1 MAASKKYV
9 VLADIESVRVPFS
22 IFASALEELSRI
34 GEIAACKFYGYSAKR
49 TKDYGEFIQENSY
62 DALSALPKKRKGK
75 LDLRQVIDAARLAQF
90 PNIDGFFIIYG
101 NGDITPLIAYLKA
114 YGKDV
119 VAGVLEPD
127 KNSVLCNKVIYLN
140 SNASTQTVLNS
151 GYKRVASNVAPAP
164 KKAAVSKRKAPVEY
178 EKPARAPKE
187 EQPQIVYVQQP
198 APVQRDP
205 QIVYVQQPAPA
216 PVHQPKAAPQKQQ
229 SQQDPNDAAQM
240 ALLLEQFNKIIN
252 GTDN

>member
-22 IFASALEELSRI
+22 VFESALEELSRI

-90 PNIDGFFIIYG
+90 PNIDGFFLIYG

-119 VAGVLEPD
+119 VAGVIEPD
-127 KNSVLCNKVIYLN
+127 KNSVLCNKVIMLD
-140 SNASTQTVLNS
+140 AQATTQTVLNA
-151 GYKRVASNVAPAP
+151 GYKKVNAAPVVKRAAQPKAAPVQYAPQPAP
-164 KKAAVSKRKAPVEY
+164 QPVY
-178 EKPARAPKE
+178 
-187 EQPQIVYVQQP
+187 QQP
-198 APVQRDP
+198 AQPVYQQP
-205 QIVYVQQPAPA
+205 AQPAPA
-216 PVHQPKAAPQKQQ
+216 PQPAPAAPAQTQQQ
-229 SQQDPNDAAQM
+229 SEEAAQM
-240 ALLLEQFNKIIN
+240 ALLLEQFNKIIAS
-252 GTDN
+252 DN

>member
-22 IFASALEELSRI
+22 VFESALEELSRI

-90 PNIDGFFIIYG
+90 PNIDGFFLIYG

-119 VAGVLEPD
+119 VAGVIEPD
-127 KNSVLCNKVIYLN
+127 KNSVLCNKVIMLD
-140 SNASTQTVLNS
+140 AKATTQTVLNA
-151 GYKRVASNVAPAP
+151 GYKRVNAAPVV
-164 KKAAVSKRKAPVEY
+164 KKAA
-178 EKPARAPKE
+178 APKAQPVQYAP
-187 EQPQIVYVQQP
+187 QPQPVY
-198 APVQRDP
+198 A
-205 QIVYVQQPAPA
+205 QPAPA
-216 PVHQPKAAPQKQQ
+216 PVAPQPAPQPAPAAPAQTQQQ
-229 SQQDPNDAAQM
+229 SEEAAQM
-240 ALLLEQFNKIIN
+240 ALLLEQFNKILASN
-252 GTDN
+252 D

>member
-1 MAASKKYV
+1 MAATKKYV

-22 IFASALEELSRI
+22 VFASALEELSRI

-90 PNIDGFFIIYG
+90 PNIDGFFLIYG

-119 VAGVLEPD
+119 VAGVVEPD
-127 KNSVLCNKVIYLN
+127 KNSVLCNKVIMLDAK
-140 SNASTQTVLNS
+140 ASTQTVLNA
-151 GYKRVASNVAPAP
+151 GYKKVNAAPVVKRAAAP
-164 KKAAVSKRKAPVEY
+164 KAQPVQY
-178 EKPARAPKE
+178 
-187 EQPQIVYVQQP
+187 
-198 APVQRDP
+198 APVQEP
-205 QIVYVQQPAPA
+205 VYAQPAPA
-216 PVHQPKAAPQKQQ
+216 PVAPQPAPAPVAPAAPAQTQQQ
-229 SQQDPNDAAQM
+229 SEEAAQM
-240 ALLLEQFNKIIN
+240 ALLLEQFNKILASN
-252 GTDN
+252 D

>member
-1 MAASKKYV
+1 MAATKKYV

-22 IFASALEELSRI
+22 VFASALEELSRI

-90 PNIDGFFIIYG
+90 PNIDGFFLIYG

-119 VAGVLEPD
+119 VAGVVEPD
-127 KNSVLCNKVIYLN
+127 KNSVLCNKVIMLDA
-140 SNASTQTVLNS
+140 NASTQTVLNA
-151 GYKRVASNVAPAP
+151 GYKRVNAAPVV
-164 KKAAVSKRKAPVEY
+164 KKAAAPKAQPVQDAPQPQPVYAQPVPAPV
-178 EKPARAPKE
+178 AP
-187 EQPQIVYVQQP
+187 QP
-198 APVQRDP
+198 AP
-205 QIVYVQQPAPA
+205 QPAPA
-216 PVHQPKAAPQKQQ
+216 APAQTQQQ
-229 SQQDPNDAAQM
+229 SEEAAQM
-240 ALLLEQFNKIIN
+240 ALLLEQFNKILASN
-252 GTDN
+252 D

>member
-1 MAASKKYV
+1 MASKKYV
-9 VLADIESVRVPFS
+9 VLADIESVRVPYTV
-22 IFASALEELSRI
+22 FASALEELSQL

-119 VAGVLEPD
+119 VAGVIEDD
-127 KNSVLCNKVIYLN
+127 KNSKLCNKVIYLKEDEI
-140 SNASTQTVLNS
+140 TTETVLND
-151 GYKRVASNVAPAP
+151 GYIKVEPSEEVEEEPKKPEPKHEEPAP
-164 KKAAVSKRKAPVEY
+164 KPE
-178 EKPARAPKE
+178 
-187 EQPQIVYVQQP
+187 
-198 APVQRDP
+198 
-205 QIVYVQQPAPA
+205 PAPA
-216 PVHQPKAAPQKQQ
+216 PEKEEKEEY
-229 SQQDPNDAAQM
+229 DPQM
-240 ALLLEQFNKIIN
+240 AVLLEEFKKILN
-252 GTDN
+252 G

>member
-1 MAASKKYV
+1 MAATKKYV

-22 IFASALEELSRI
+22 VFASALEELSRI

-90 PNIDGFFIIYG
+90 PNIDGFFLIYG

-119 VAGVLEPD
+119 VAGVVEPD
-127 KNSVLCNKVIYLN
+127 KNSVLCNKVIMLDA
-140 SNASTQTVLNS
+140 NASTQTVLNA
-151 GYKRVASNVAPAP
+151 GYKKVNAAPIVKKAAAPKAQPVQYAPQPQPVYAQSAPAP
-164 KKAAVSKRKAPVEY
+164 VA
-178 EKPARAPKE
+178 
-187 EQPQIVYVQQP
+187 QQP
-198 APVQRDP
+198 AP
-205 QIVYVQQPAPA
+205 QPAPA
-216 PVHQPKAAPQKQQ
+216 APAQTQQQ
-229 SQQDPNDAAQM
+229 SEEAAQM
-240 ALLLEQFNKIIN
+240 ALLLEQFNKILASN
-252 GTDN
+252 D

>member
-1 MAASKKYV
+1 MAATKKYV

-22 IFASALEELSRI
+22 VFASALEELSRI

-90 PNIDGFFIIYG
+90 PNIDGFFLIYG

-119 VAGVLEPD
+119 VAGVVEPD
-127 KNSVLCNKVIYLN
+127 KNSVLCNKVIMLD
-140 SNASTQTVLNS
+140 AKATTQTVLNA
-151 GYKRVASNVAPAP
+151 GYKKVNAAPVV
-164 KKAAVSKRKAPVEY
+164 KKAA
-178 EKPARAPKE
+178 APKAQPVQYAP
-187 EQPQIVYVQQP
+187 QPQPVY
-198 APVQRDP
+198 A
-205 QIVYVQQPAPA
+205 QPAPA
-216 PVHQPKAAPQKQQ
+216 PVAPQPAPQPAPAAPAQTQQQ
-229 SQQDPNDAAQM
+229 SEEAAQM
-240 ALLLEQFNKIIN
+240 ALLLEQFNKILASN
-252 GTDN
+252 D

>member
-1 MAASKKYV
+1 MEEERKIMAATKKYV

-22 IFASALEELSRI
+22 VFASALEELSRI

-90 PNIDGFFIIYG
+90 PNIDGFFLIYG

-119 VAGVLEPD
+119 VAGVVEPD
-127 KNSVLCNKVIYLN
+127 KNSVLCNKVIMLDAK
-140 SNASTQTVLNS
+140 ASTQTVLNA
-151 GYKRVASNVAPAP
+151 GYKKVNAAPVAKKAAAPKAEPVQYVAPAP
-164 KKAAVSKRKAPVEY
+164 AP
-178 EKPARAPKE
+178 
-187 EQPQIVYVQQP
+187 QP
-198 APVQRDP
+198 AP
-205 QIVYVQQPAPA
+205 QPAPA
-216 PVHQPKAAPQKQQ
+216 APAQTQQQ
-229 SQQDPNDAAQM
+229 SEEAAQM
-240 ALLLEQFNKIIN
+240 ALLLEQFNKILASN
-252 GTDN
+252 D

>member
-1 MAASKKYV
+1 MASNKKYV

-22 IFASALEELSRI
+22 VFESALEELSRI

-90 PNIDGFFIIYG
+90 PNIDGFFLIYG

-119 VAGVLEPD
+119 VAGVIEPD
-127 KNSVLCNKVIYLN
+127 KNSVLCNKVIMLD
-140 SNASTQTVLNS
+140 AKATTQTVLNA
-151 GYKRVASNVAPAP
+151 GYKKVNSAPVA
-164 KKAAVSKRKAPVEY
+164 KKAA
-178 EKPARAPKE
+178 APKA
-187 EQPQIVYVQQP
+187 Q
-198 APVQRDP
+198 PVQYAP
-205 QIVYVQQPAPA
+205 QPAPA
-216 PVHQPKAAPQKQQ
+216 PVAPQPAPAPAPAPAAAPTQQQ
-229 SQQDPNDAAQM
+229 SEEAAQM
-240 ALLLEQFNKIIN
+240 ALLLEQFNKIIAS
-252 GTDN
+252 DN

>member
-1 MAASKKYV
+1 MAATKKYV

-22 IFASALEELSRI
+22 VFASALEELSRI

-90 PNIDGFFIIYG
+90 PNIDGFVLIYG

-119 VAGVLEPD
+119 VAGVVEPD
-127 KNSVLCNKVIYLN
+127 KNSVLCNKVIMLDAK
-140 SNASTQTVLNS
+140 ASTQTVLNA
-151 GYKRVASNVAPAP
+151 GYKKVNAAPVAKKAAAPKAEPVQYVAPAP
-164 KKAAVSKRKAPVEY
+164 AP
-178 EKPARAPKE
+178 
-187 EQPQIVYVQQP
+187 QP
-198 APVQRDP
+198 AP
-205 QIVYVQQPAPA
+205 QPAPA
-216 PVHQPKAAPQKQQ
+216 APAQTQQQ
-229 SQQDPNDAAQM
+229 SEEAAQM
-240 ALLLEQFNKIIN
+240 ALLLEQFNKILASN
-252 GTDN
+252 D

>member
-1 MAASKKYV
+1 MASKKYV

-22 IFASALEELSRI
+22 VFESALEELSRL

-90 PNIDGFFIIYG
+90 PNIDGFFLIYG

-119 VAGVLEPD
+119 VAGVIEPD
-127 KNSVLCNKVIYLN
+127 KNSVLCNKVIYLDP
-140 SNASTQTVLNS
+140 NAPTTQTVLNA
-151 GYKRVASNVAPAP
+151 GYKRVDTSGYVAP
-164 KKAAVSKRKAPVEY
+164 KRTAVA
-178 EKPARAPKE
+178 KPAHKAEPV
-187 EQPQIVYVQQP
+187 QPQPQVVYVQQ
-198 APVQRDP
+198 AA
-205 QIVYVQQPAPA
+205 PAPA
-216 PVHQPKAAPQKQQ
+216 PTPAPAPAPAPTPEQQ
-229 SQQDPNDAAQM
+229 NNDDAAQM

-252 GTDN
+252 GDN

>member
-1 MAASKKYV
+1 MAATKKYV

-22 IFASALEELSRI
+22 VFASALEELSRI

-90 PNIDGFFIIYG
+90 PNIDGFFLIYG

-119 VAGVLEPD
+119 VAGVVEPD
-127 KNSVLCNKVIYLN
+127 KNSVLCNKVIMLDA
-140 SNASTQTVLNS
+140 NASTPTVLNA
-151 GYKRVASNVAPAP
+151 GYKRVNAAPVV
-164 KKAAVSKRKAPVEY
+164 KKAA
-178 EKPARAPKE
+178 APKAQPVQYAP
-187 EQPQIVYVQQP
+187 QPQPVY
-198 APVQRDP
+198 A
-205 QIVYVQQPAPA
+205 QPAPA
-216 PVHQPKAAPQKQQ
+216 PVAPQPAPQPAPAAPAQTQQQ
-229 SQQDPNDAAQM
+229 SEEAAQM
-240 ALLLEQFNKIIN
+240 ALLLEQFNKILASN
-252 GTDN
+252 D

>member
-1 MAASKKYV
+1 MAATKKYV

-22 IFASALEELSRI
+22 VFASALEELSRI

-90 PNIDGFFIIYG
+90 PNIDGFFLIYG

-119 VAGVLEPD
+119 VAGVVEPD
-127 KNSVLCNKVIYLN
+127 KNSVLCNKVIMLDA
-140 SNASTQTVLNS
+140 NASTQTVLNA
-151 GYKRVASNVAPAP
+151 GYKKVNAAPVV
-164 KKAAVSKRKAPVEY
+164 KKAA
-178 EKPARAPKE
+178 APKAQPVQYAP
-187 EQPQIVYVQQP
+187 QPQPVY
-198 APVQRDP
+198 A
-205 QIVYVQQPAPA
+205 QPAPA
-216 PVHQPKAAPQKQQ
+216 PVAPQPAPQPAPAAPAQTQQQ
-229 SQQDPNDAAQM
+229 SEEAAQM
-240 ALLLEQFNKIIN
+240 ALLLEQFNKILASN
-252 GTDN
+252 D

>member
-1 MAASKKYV
+1 MAATKKYV

-22 IFASALEELSRI
+22 VFASALEELSRI

-90 PNIDGFFIIYG
+90 PNIDGFFLIYG

-119 VAGVLEPD
+119 VAGVVEPD
-127 KNSVLCNKVIYLN
+127 KNSVLCNKVIMLDA
-140 SNASTQTVLNS
+140 NASTQTVLNA
-151 GYKRVASNVAPAP
+151 GYKKVNAAPIV
-164 KKAAVSKRKAPVEY
+164 KKAAAPKAQPVQYAPQPQPVYAQPASAPV
-178 EKPARAPKE
+178 A
-187 EQPQIVYVQQP
+187 QQP
-198 APVQRDP
+198 AP
-205 QIVYVQQPAPA
+205 QPAPA
-216 PVHQPKAAPQKQQ
+216 APAQTQQQ
-229 SQQDPNDAAQM
+229 SEEAAQM
-240 ALLLEQFNKIIN
+240 ALLLEQFNKILASN
-252 GTDN
+252 D

>member
-1 MAASKKYV
+1 MPSTKKYV
-9 VLADIESVRVPFS
+9 VLADIESVRVPFTV
-22 IFASALEELSRI
+22 FASALEELSRI

-119 VAGVLEPD
+119 VAGVIEPD
-127 KNSVLCNKVIYLN
+127 KNSVLCNKVIYLDP
-140 SNASTQTVLNS
+140 NASTQTVLNP
-151 GYKRVASNVAPAP
+151 GYKKVDTSAYSAP
-164 KKAAVSKRKAPVEY
+164 KKTAVA
-178 EKPARAPKE
+178 KPAAQKKE
-187 EQPQIVYVQQP
+187 PVQQ
-198 APVQRDP
+198 AA
-205 QIVYVQQPAPA
+205 PAPA
-216 PVHQPKAAPQKQQ
+216 PAPSQ
-229 SQQDPNDAAQM
+229 SNDDDAQM
-240 ALLLEQFNKIIN
+240 KLLLDQFNKIIN
-252 GTDN
+252 GDN

>member
-1 MAASKKYV
+1 MAATKKYV

-22 IFASALEELSRI
+22 VFASALEELSRI

-90 PNIDGFFIIYG
+90 PNIDGFFLIYG

-119 VAGVLEPD
+119 VAGVVEPD
-127 KNSVLCNKVIYLN
+127 KNSVLCNKVIMLDAK
-140 SNASTQTVLNS
+140 ASTQTVLNA
-151 GYKRVASNVAPAP
+151 GYKKVNAAPVAKKAAAPKADPVQYVAPAP
-164 KKAAVSKRKAPVEY
+164 AP
-178 EKPARAPKE
+178 
-187 EQPQIVYVQQP
+187 QP
-198 APVQRDP
+198 AP
-205 QIVYVQQPAPA
+205 QPAPA
-216 PVHQPKAAPQKQQ
+216 APAQTQQQ
-229 SQQDPNDAAQM
+229 SEEAAQM
-240 ALLLEQFNKIIN
+240 ALLLEQFNKILASN
-252 GTDN
+252 D

>member
-1 MAASKKYV
+1 MAATKKYV

-22 IFASALEELSRI
+22 VFASALEELSRI

-90 PNIDGFFIIYG
+90 PNIDGFFLIYG

-119 VAGVLEPD
+119 VAGVVEPD
-127 KNSVLCNKVIYLN
+127 KNSVLCNKVIMLDA
-140 SNASTQTVLNS
+140 NASTQTVLNA
-151 GYKRVASNVAPAP
+151 GYKRVNVAPVV
-164 KKAAVSKRKAPVEY
+164 KKAA
-178 EKPARAPKE
+178 APKAQPVQYAP
-187 EQPQIVYVQQP
+187 QPQPVY
-198 APVQRDP
+198 A
-205 QIVYVQQPAPA
+205 QPAPA
-216 PVHQPKAAPQKQQ
+216 PVAPQPAPQPAPAAPAQTQQQ
-229 SQQDPNDAAQM
+229 SEEAAQM
-240 ALLLEQFNKIIN
+240 ALLLEQFNKILASN
-252 GTDN
+252 D

>member
-22 IFASALEELSRI
+22 VFESALEELSRI

-90 PNIDGFFIIYG
+90 PNIDGFFLIYG

-119 VAGVLEPD
+119 VAGVVEPD
-127 KNSVLCNKVIYLN
+127 KNSVLCNKVIMLDAK
-140 SNASTQTVLNS
+140 ASTQTVLNA
-151 GYKRVASNVAPAP
+151 GYKKVNAAPVAKKAAAPKAEPVQYVAPAP
-164 KKAAVSKRKAPVEY
+164 AP
-178 EKPARAPKE
+178 
-187 EQPQIVYVQQP
+187 QP
-198 APVQRDP
+198 AP
-205 QIVYVQQPAPA
+205 QPAPA
-216 PVHQPKAAPQKQQ
+216 APAQTQQQ
-229 SQQDPNDAAQM
+229 SEEAAQM
-240 ALLLEQFNKIIN
+240 ALLLEQFNKILASN
-252 GTDN
+252 D

>member
-1 MAASKKYV
+1 MANTKKYV

-22 IFASALEELSRI
+22 VFASALEELSRI

-90 PNIDGFFIIYG
+90 PNIDGFFLIYG

-127 KNSVLCNKVIYLN
+127 KNSVLCNKVIMLDT
-140 SNASTQTVLNS
+140 NATTQTVLNA
-151 GYKRVASNVAPAP
+151 GYKRVGAAAPQPKTRPVAHPQAAPAP
-164 KKAAVSKRKAPVEY
+164 AP
-178 EKPARAPKE
+178 
-187 EQPQIVYVQQP
+187 QPVYQQP
-198 APVQRDP
+198 AP
-205 QIVYVQQPAPA
+205 QPAPA
-216 PVHQPKAAPQKQQ
+216 PAPAPAPQPAPAPAPQQ
-229 SQQDPNDAAQM
+229 NSEDDAQM
-240 ALLLEQFNKIIN
+240 KLLLEQFNKILA
-252 GTDN
+252 GE

>member
-1 MAASKKYV
+1 MKEEKKIMAASKKYV

-22 IFASALEELSRI
+22 VFESALEELSRI

-90 PNIDGFFIIYG
+90 PNIDGFFLIYG

-119 VAGVLEPD
+119 VAGVIEPD
-127 KNSVLCNKVIYLN
+127 KNSVLCNKVIMLD
-140 SNASTQTVLNS
+140 AKATTQTVLNA
-151 GYKRVASNVAPAP
+151 GYKKVTAAPVV
-164 KKAAVSKRKAPVEY
+164 KKAAQPKAAPVQY
-178 EKPARAPKE
+178 APQPAP
-187 EQPQIVYVQQP
+187 QPVYQQP
-198 APVQRDP
+198 A
-205 QIVYVQQPAPA
+205 QPAPA
-216 PVHQPKAAPQKQQ
+216 PQPAPAAPAQTQQQ
-229 SQQDPNDAAQM
+229 SEEAAQM
-240 ALLLEQFNKIIN
+240 ALLLEQFNKIIAS
-252 GTDN
+252 DN